1 MSAPAFGGHSH
12 YRNDLTTVEAFL
24 AARHYARFFV
34 FNLCDTY
41 LSSDG
46 ALGNYSCDRF
56 FGCMQRVPFEDHGPP
71 LLSEMLQLCSEAS
84 RWCRQHRRNV
94 VAVHCKGGKGRT
106 GVMVLARWLSA
117 CCGCAECACMHAC
130 MHACACR
137 VRVGTAARTYTHSR
151 MRASWHV
158 WIRRWLPCC
167 YGRATG
173 EAPKTHSSSLPCAAP
188 TSLTPRAR
196 SRTRRTRMTRM
207 PTATTPTSPPARA
220 RACRARRAHG
230 RASVGAG
237 QRGAPVRTRAST
249 DQARYA
255 TSSTWRPCCMVR

>member
-130 MHACACR
+130 MH
-137 VRVGTAARTYTHSR
+137 VLVGSVWAQQRARTRTHACVHHGMYGYAGGCLAAMDGPPAKR
-151 MRASWHV
+151 P
-158 WIRRWLPCC
+158 RR
-167 YGRATG
+167 
-173 EAPKTHSSSLPCAAP
+173 
-188 TSLTPRAR
+188 PRALCQAPH
-196 SRTRRTRMTRM
+196 RRL
-207 PTATTPTSPPARA
+207 
-220 RACRARRAHG
+220 
-230 RASVGAG
+230 
-237 QRGAPVRTRAST
+237 
-249 DQARYA
+249 
-255 TSSTWRPCCMVR
+255 